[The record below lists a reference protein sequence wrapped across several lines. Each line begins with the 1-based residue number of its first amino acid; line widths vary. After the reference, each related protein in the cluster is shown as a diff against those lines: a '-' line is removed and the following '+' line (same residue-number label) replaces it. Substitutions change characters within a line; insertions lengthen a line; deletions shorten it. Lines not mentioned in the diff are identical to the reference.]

1 MSRVSALPRDYG
13 RLEVGTRWLGNK
25 LTLGGAM
32 RYFGKS
38 IRATAEERYID
49 GTTGGN
55 TSNVRQLG
63 KRSIKQ
69 TETLA
74 RQPLIFD
81 FYAAYEPKKTLF
93 PRRSQNLFDRR
104 YIDPLDAGND
114 AATQRYYSSFDPKDK
129 DEEVTCNDDNTL
141 CNGKYGGTSKS
152 VLTNFARGRTFLMT
166 MSYKF

>member
-1 MSRVSALPRDYG
+1 
-13 RLEVGTRWLGNK
+13 
-25 LTLGGAM
+25 
-32 RYFGKS
+32 
-38 IRATAEERYID
+38 
-49 GTTGGN
+49 
-55 TSNVRQLG
+55 
-63 KRSIKQ
+63 SIKQ

-81 FYAAYEPKKTLF
+81 FYAAYEPKKNLIF
-93 PRRSQNLFDRR
+93 RAEVKNLFDRR

-129 DEEVTCNDDNTL
+129 DEDVTCNADKTL